1 MLQEEAQEY
10 LDVDKL
16 KELVAKY
23 SEFINF
29 PISLYASHEVD
40 EPAEEE
46 EEEEAAPTADDA
58 DEVEDEGGPCLPH
71 AWPSQCLV

>member
-1 MLQEEAQEY
+1 MDEA
-10 LDVDKL
+10 KL

-29 PISLYASHEVD
+29 PIYLYASHEVD

-46 EEEEAAPTADDA
+46 EEEAAPAADDA
-58 DEVEDEGGPCLPH
+58 DEVEDEGGALNPGGRG
-71 AWPSQCLV
+71 AS